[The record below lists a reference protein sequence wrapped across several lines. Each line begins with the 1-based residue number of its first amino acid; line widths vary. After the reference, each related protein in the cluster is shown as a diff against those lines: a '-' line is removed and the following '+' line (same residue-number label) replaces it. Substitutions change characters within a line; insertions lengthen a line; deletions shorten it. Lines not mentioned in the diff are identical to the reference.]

1 VLFSVL
7 SSPLYVAV
15 LTYHYQVIP
24 TDLLPILISSRGV
37 IPFPPILEAIVLE
50 GTIELLREAAVRL
63 PAKVGSTIGIV
74 GGIVIGTA
82 AVEAGFVSNVLLMLV
97 ALAALA
103 SFTVPIYQISNTIRL
118 IRFPFLIAAQ
128 LYGLFGIALCSAF
141 ILSHL
146 LKLTSLGSPYLDP
159 LYPLR
164 IHDFKDSLIRLPFS
178 KQKKRPQFL
187 RTENPLRI
195 WKEAE
200 TRNSRNDI
208 DE

>member
-1 VLFSVL
+1 M
-7 SSPLYVAV
+7 
-15 LTYHYQVIP
+15 
-24 TDLLPILISSRGV
+24 
-37 IPFPPILEAIVLE
+37 LE
-50 GTIELLREAAVRL
+50 GNDRIAEGSSGQA

-128 LYGLFGIALCSAF
+128 LYGLFGLALCSAF

-195 WKEAE
+195 RREGG
-200 TRNSRNDI
+200 N
-208 DE
+208 